1 MRPVTDLDD
10 LDIVKSGYELQIY
23 PSISQRIYL
32 TNRKPYFFIEL
43 FIFLNIEELPNYPQD
58 WMIPVNDWLTIS
70 LIKTSRKVI

>member
-1 MRPVTDLDD
+1 MADLDN

-23 PSISQRIYL
+23 PSISQKIYL

-43 FIFLNIEELPNYPQD
+43 FIFLNIEELPRYPQD

-70 LIKTSRKVI
+70 LIRSAKE

>member
-1 MRPVTDLDD
+1 MAD

-32 TNRKPYFFIEL
+32 TDKKPYFFIEMY
-43 FIFLNIEELPNYPQD
+43 FFFNIEELSNCPRD

-70 LIKTSRKVI
+70 LMKTKRQVI